1 MRRLGHGSRVQRS
14 IGMIEVVASTLIV
27 SVLLV
32 AALQTVGAAQ
42 LASHKTAD
50 RRLGRLLAG
59 ELMARILPLAYVS
72 PSFPTA
78 ALGPDIDDVAR
89 GGVYD
94 DVDDYN
100 GWSET
105 LDAAGSK
112 SLGNAVRGLHRKA
125 SVALVASN
133 SLTGTASVTD
143 TGFKRITVV
152 VERDGVEIGRAV
164 AIRTSAP

>member
-1 MRRLGHGSRVQRS
+1 MTRSGRNCCLRRS
-14 IGMIEVVASTLIV
+14 IGMVEVIASTLIV

-100 GWSET
+100 GWNET
-105 LDAAGSK
+105 LDAAGSPV
-112 SLGNAVRGLHRKA
+112 LPNAQRGLHRKA
-125 SVALVASN
+125 CVAWVASN
-133 SLTGTASVTD
+133 SLTGNASVAD